1 MFLSLN
7 FGDVIWKPRMAHS
20 KFILEEHL
28 EIHNESSLTAWKKNS
43 CEVTIIKGELIFKS
57 FLSAEKK
64 TTKWDK
70 REELLFRYSLRE
82 NCSIKLQRW
91 ENYFLETHTSLRFWR
106 PLIIVLSKV
115 ALRELLLHTHIPAYQ
130 AYSWRTSDE
139 WLFLQLQITMWQLK
153 KKKRK
158 EKKRNT
164 FHND

>member
-1 MFLSLN
+1 
-7 FGDVIWKPRMAHS
+7 MAHS
-20 KFILEEHL
+20 KFNLEEHL

-57 FLSAEKK
+57 FLSVEKK
-64 TTKWDK
+64 QLQNEIKEK
-70 REELLFRYSLRE
+70 SFCSAIAREKIVL
-82 NCSIKLQRW
+82 W

-139 WLFLQLQITMWQLK
+139 WLFPQLQITMWQLK
-153 KKKRK
+153 KKKRQ
-158 EKKRNT
+158 EIYPTMIRNHDRHPWAT
-164 FHND
+164 TSN